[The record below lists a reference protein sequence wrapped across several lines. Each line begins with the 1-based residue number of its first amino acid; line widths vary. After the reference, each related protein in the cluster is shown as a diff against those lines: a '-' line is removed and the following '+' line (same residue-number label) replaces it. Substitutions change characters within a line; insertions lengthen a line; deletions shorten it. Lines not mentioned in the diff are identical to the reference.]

1 MMQPGGVP
9 EGSIDDGYV
18 LFSPGNR
25 QSCLQF
31 IRTSGPGF
39 APMSQAPKIGR
50 ALRCSRLKSF
60 YSICNVITLHIYSR
74 GLQMKKTMFGVAA
87 LTAGLLGL
95 AQTAAAEATQYPLTL
110 ENCGEVVT
118 FEKAPARAVT
128 IGQNSSEILMWLG
141 LSEKIVGTAVWFGKV
156 PPAFEAANA
165 KIPRLADNDPSFESV
180 IAKQPELVAAQFE
193 WHVGP
198 NGAVAKRAQFH
209 DLGIPSY
216 VSPADCTAK
225 DNTVGGDGVRVEM
238 FTMDL
243 IYQEITELA
252 AIFDV
257 QERGAELVAEL
268 KAREAAAKAK
278 VAGAAQ
284 DITMAFW
291 FSSPEVKGEAYI
303 GGKNGAPAYIMQTLG
318 ARNVIETNEEWP
330 LVSWE
335 TIAGK
340 NPAVLVLGEMDRRRY
355 GADDVNVKIDFL
367 QTDPVAREL
376 DAVKKQHW
384 VVLPAQSM
392 STTIRTIDGI
402 EMLADAIQRFGLVN

>member
-1 MMQPGGVP
+1 
-9 EGSIDDGYV
+9 
-18 LFSPGNR
+18 
-25 QSCLQF
+25 
-31 IRTSGPGF
+31 
-39 APMSQAPKIGR
+39 
-50 ALRCSRLKSF
+50 
-60 YSICNVITLHIYSR
+60 
-74 GLQMKKTMFGVAA
+74 MKKIVFGGAALAAGLFGVVQPV
-87 LTAGLLGL
+87 L
-95 AQTAAAEATQYPLTL
+95 AEATQYPLTL
-110 ENCGEVVT
+110 TNCGEVVT
-118 FEKAPARAVT
+118 FEKAPGRAVT
-128 IGQNSSEILMWLG
+128 IGQNSTEILMWLG

-156 PPAFEAANA
+156 PPEFEAANA
-165 KIPRLADNDPSFESV
+165 GIPRLADNDPSFESV
-180 IAKQPELVAAQFE
+180 IARQPELVAAQFE

-225 DNTVGGDGVRVEM
+225 DNSVGGDGVRVEM

-257 QERGAELVAEL
+257 QDRGAELVREL

-303 GGKNGAPAYIMQTLG
+303 GGKNGAPAYIMETLG
-318 ARNVIETNEEWP
+318 ARNVIETQEEWP

-367 QTDPVAREL
+367 RTDPVAREL
-376 DAVKKQHW
+376 DAVKQQHW